1 MQKQKYFLDLKCFI
15 TQVGSMAEKLTLF
28 TKHEEIRI
36 LGALTI
42 PDHTTEALD
51 NYFLRGFQPGGFLT
65 SILTNN
71 LYGAVGS
78 ADAANRHVIY
88 EITLWLTRSDMII
101 PYDSFGSVER
111 VIDWLHDKNSIRT
124 NFVDKFEKEYIWK
137 TLKA

>member
-1 MQKQKYFLDLKCFI
+1 
-15 TQVGSMAEKLTLF
+15 MAEKLTLF

-71 LYGAVGS
+71 LYSAVGS
-78 ADAANRHVIY
+78 ADRANRHVIY
-88 EITLWLTRSDMII
+88 EITLWLTRSDDII
-101 PYDSFGSVER
+101 PHDSFGTSEKVAN
-111 VIDWLHDKNSIRT
+111 WLRDTNSIRT